1 MKIYKLSTKFRLFI
15 VFLCSTLILRL
26 CLPTSFP
33 RRCHVCCKLTWSSVC
48 FSLSFIFT
56 QICLSSISFL
66 FPRKL
71 TASHV
76 YPPIAFEMKG
86 KHTEMEKW
94 FQTLLLETLEFSHRW
109 HLSSSWGGATESR
122 QGSRAPI
129 PTSHLRTESY
139 VKKDLHST
147 DISTLI
153 EPTMLSSKV
162 DVWLGIWWRESNH
175 TE

>member
-1 MKIYKLSTKFRLFI
+1 MSQYFIFCLEKI
-15 VFLCSTLILRL
+15 STLKSVWFNHMDHVVNHVKCWKIRDLKDKWNIWEDEDIQVVYQVPFIYSISLQYLILCL

-94 FQTLLLETLEFSHRW
+94 FQTLLLENLEF
-109 HLSSSWGGATESR
+109 
-122 QGSRAPI
+122 
-129 PTSHLRTESY
+129 
-139 VKKDLHST
+139 
-147 DISTLI
+147 
-153 EPTMLSSKV
+153 
-162 DVWLGIWWRESNH
+162 
-175 TE
+175 